1 MILEHSFEPPSNK
14 HVVTQQPRSPPCDSP
29 ATRHAVPPA
38 SETPSRSDPWRLPTG
53 TRDETKK
60 SPNVPNN
67 SWVWWC
73 LWCYDWWAL
82 WWWWWWWWWWWGGG
96 GGGWRRWRRQQKNKL
111 LPSFND
117 SSCPHT
123 EAHTCGLFEGDDVSC
138 CDVEMRL
145 CFLCLVPNGRERQY
159 RKDICIGM
167 HRNIMIN
174 IRTQCWVY
182 MCFSHCCTTFLRAL
196 TVHTRIPCI
205 NFSLPKHSEWRAMQ
219 IYSDSE

>member
-82 WWWWWWWWWWWGGG
+82 WRMMRWWWWWWWWWGWW
-96 GGGWRRWRRQQKNKL
+96 GWRRWRQQQRNKFFL
-111 LPSFND
+111 TLLQRLKLPSHWG
-117 SSCPHT
+117 PHLWVVWRRRRVVLWRGD
-123 EAHTCGLFEGDDVSC
+123 AAVLPLFS
-138 CDVEMRL
+138 
-145 CFLCLVPNGRERQY
+145 PKWP
-159 RKDICIGM
+159 RKAI
-167 HRNIMIN
+167 
-174 IRTQCWVY
+174 
-182 MCFSHCCTTFLRAL
+182 
-196 TVHTRIPCI
+196 
-205 NFSLPKHSEWRAMQ
+205 
-219 IYSDSE
+219 